1 MPQEDAELSAIF
13 IEMAEVLVDDYD
25 VIDIL
30 TELMDRCVQLLGI
43 SAVGVMLLDP
53 EGELRLAASSSEA
66 TRVLE
71 LFELQ
76 SHEGPCLDA
85 FRTGQP
91 VEHENMHPGSGPW
104 PAFSAAAHD
113 AGFRAVFALPLR
125 LRDRIIGALSLFGVE
140 ETPVSDSNVIMAR
153 AFADVATIS
162 VIQYQ
167 AASEAERLNNQ
178 LASALKSRI
187 VIEQAVG
194 MLAERMGRDTGEAFT
209 LLRHYARSHQ
219 RLLTDV
225 AQSTVDGTL
234 DPSTWSASSS

>member
-1 MPQEDAELSAIF
+1 MPTQDSELAAIF

-30 TELMDRCVQLLGI
+30 TKLMDRCIELLGV
-43 SAVGVMLLDP
+43 SAVGVMLLDA

-76 SHEGPCLDA
+76 GQQGPSFDA
-85 FRTGQP
+85 FQTGQP
-91 VEHENMHPGSGPW
+91 VEHENLQLKSGPW
-104 PAFSAAAHD
+104 PAFSEMAEL
-113 AGFRAVFALPLR
+113 AGFRSVFALPLR
-125 LRDRIIGALSLFGVE
+125 LRDRTIGALSLFGVE
-140 ETPVSDSNVIMAR
+140 ETPVDESNVVMAR

-167 AASEAERLNNQ
+167 EEFEAERLNRQ
-178 LASALKSRI
+178 LGSALKSRI

-194 MLAERMGRDTGEAFT
+194 MLAERMGQDIGDALTR
-209 LLRHYARSHQ
+209 LREYAHDHQ
-219 RLLTDV
+219 KLLTDV
-225 AQSTVDGTL
+225 AQATVDGTL
-234 DPSTWSASSS
+234 DPSGWSA